1 MLAMLKH
8 NKIPPEQKTPN
19 ICFVLCLLSGKGE
32 GWNFIILSVCMIAI
46 SLFVICFNQKRFL
59 FKNSFI
65 RKALVVIFSDCELC
79 EIRSSQAYEMLKQRF
94 YNCECCMQCIAVCLK
109 LPF

>member
-8 NKIPPEQKTPN
+8 NKILPEQKTPN

-46 SLFVICFNQKRFL
+46 SLFVICFNQK
-59 FKNSFI
+59 KVFI
-65 RKALVVIFSDCELC
+65 
-79 EIRSSQAYEMLKQRF
+79 
-94 YNCECCMQCIAVCLK
+94 LK
-109 LPF
+109 LPIGNSIIGFVSPK

>member
-8 NKIPPEQKTPN
+8 NKILPEQKTPN

-46 SLFVICFNQKRFL
+46 SLYVMF
-59 FKNSFI
+59 
-65 RKALVVIFSDCELC
+65 
-79 EIRSSQAYEMLKQRF
+79 
-94 YNCECCMQCIAVCLK
+94 
-109 LPF
+109 